1 LRVKEDDDFFNHGIT
16 IGSLMNKSA
25 SVLLGIVV
33 VIGAVSAG
41 GAWYTGTKLVVV
53 INTDIADSN
62 TKMNTALAGSNGTAS
77 IELVSLDRGT
87 FSSTA
92 HYRLKGEGEMFGG
105 EPVELLFVDNIEHG
119 PLPFSRLITLKW
131 LPVMATS
138 HTELERTPLTEKWFV
153 AAKDKSPLKGVFN
166 LGYDQS
172 TNGTFELLPLDT
184 KLDEQSQLIFSGL
197 KIDVAASAQAQK
209 IKADGYMDSFKLTTV
224 AEDQTPVQVE
234 FSGLTL
240 ASNLTKSTYGYY
252 MGDNTLLLSNSKT
265 SFGEQKSV
273 LGLKNFEM
281 KNNSSEKGTSASGRA
296 DYKIGELSFNDKVIG
311 SAQMAVSL
319 KNLDIPATMS
329 LMQVYQA
336 KLQPYEKAAAE
347 AAEAGEPAPELNL
360 TEAEEAQVKADLEK
374 LLAGA
379 PQVALENLSFNTAN
393 GESRASLVVDLA
405 KPQSMDLPP
414 DELGRQLLALLE
426 FKVKVSKPM
435 LVDLLTVQAQME
447 GQTDAKLIADQ
458 ATATSDMF
466 SAMAVGTELAK
477 LEGNDVVT
485 NLHYANNQVD
495 FNGQKMTVEQF
506 TAFVMSK
513 LGGGVAIQ

>member
-1 LRVKEDDDFFNHGIT
+1 
-16 IGSLMNKSA
+16 MNKSA

-41 GAWYTGTKLVVV
+41 GAWYTGTKLEGVL
-53 INTDIADSN
+53 NTAIADSN
-62 TKMNTALAGSNGTAS
+62 KQMQTALAGSNGTAS

-153 AAKDKSPLKGVFN
+153 AAKDKSPLKGVVN

-172 TNGTFELLPLDT
+172 SNGTVELLPLDT
-184 KLDEQSQLIFSGL
+184 KLDEQTQLIFSGL

-234 FSGLTL
+234 FSGLTI

-252 MGDNTLLLSNSKT
+252 MGDNTLLLSSSKT
-265 SFGEQKSV
+265 SFGEPKSV

-281 KNNSSEKGTSASGRA
+281 KNHSSENGTSASGRA

-329 LMQVYQA
+329 LMQVYQS
-336 KLQPYEKAAAE
+336 KLQPYERAAAE
-347 AAEAGEPAPELNL
+347 AAAAGEPAPELNL

-374 LLAGA
+374 LLAGG

-393 GESRASLVVDLA
+393 GESRASLIVDLA

-414 DELGRQLLALLE
+414 DELGRQLLALLD

-466 SAMAVGTELAK
+466 SAMAIGTELAK

-506 TAFVMSK
+506 SAFVMSK
-513 LGGGVAIQ
+513 LGGGVAVQ

>member
-41 GAWYTGTKLVVV
+41 GAWYTGTKLEGVL
-53 INTDIADSN
+53 NTAIADSN
-62 TKMNTALAGSNGTAS
+62 KQMQTALAGSNGTAS

-92 HYRLKGEGEMFGG
+92 HYRLKGEGEMFGS

-119 PLPFSRLITLKW
+119 PLPFSRLMTLKW

-153 AAKDKSPLKGVFN
+153 AAKDKSPMKGVFN

-224 AEDQTPVQVE
+224 AEDQTPMQVE

-281 KNNSSEKGTSASGRA
+281 KNNSSENGTSASGRA

-347 AAEAGEPAPELNL
+347 AAEAGEPTPELNL

-477 LEGNDVVT
+477 LDGNDVVT

-506 TAFVMSK
+506 SAFVMSK

>member
-1 LRVKEDDDFFNHGIT
+1 
-16 IGSLMNKSA
+16 MNKSA

-33 VIGAVSAG
+33 VIGAISAG
-41 GAWYTGTKLVVV
+41 GAWYTGTKLEGVL
-53 INTDIADSN
+53 NTAIADSN
-62 TKMNTALAGSNGTAS
+62 KQLQTALAGSNGTAS

-105 EPVELLFVDNIEHG
+105 ESVELLFVDNIEHG
-119 PLPFSRLITLKW
+119 PLPVSRLMTLKW

-197 KIDVAASAQAQK
+197 KIDVAASAQAEK
-209 IKADGYMDSFKLTTV
+209 IKADGYMDSFKLSTV
-224 AEDQTPVQVE
+224 AEDQTPVQIE
-234 FSGLTL
+234 LSGLTL

-414 DELGRQLLALLE
+414 DELGRQLLALLD

-506 TAFVMSK
+506 SAFVMSK
-513 LGGGVAIQ
+513 LGGGVAVQ

>member
-1 LRVKEDDDFFNHGIT
+1 
-16 IGSLMNKSA
+16 MNKSA

-33 VIGAVSAG
+33 VVGAISAG
-41 GAWYTGTKLVVV
+41 GAWYTGTKLEGVLQ
-53 INTDIADSN
+53 TAIADSN
-62 TKMNTALAGSNGTAS
+62 KQLQTALAGSNGTAS

-92 HYRLKGEGEMFGG
+92 RYRLKGEGEMFGG

-119 PLPFSRLITLKW
+119 PLPFSRLMTLKW

-197 KIDVAASAQAQK
+197 KIDVAASAQAEK

-240 ASNLTKSTYGYY
+240 ASNLIKSTYGYY
-252 MGDNTLLLSNSKT
+252 KGDNTLLLSSSKT
-265 SFGEQKSV
+265 TFGEPKSV

-281 KNNSSEKGTSASGRA
+281 KNNSSENGTSASGRA

-414 DELGRQLLALLE
+414 DELGRQLLALLD

-506 TAFVMSK
+506 TAFVMNK

>member
-1 LRVKEDDDFFNHGIT
+1 
-16 IGSLMNKSA
+16 MNKSA

-33 VIGAVSAG
+33 VVGAISAG
-41 GAWYTGTKLVVV
+41 GAWYTGTKLEGVLQ
-53 INTDIADSN
+53 TAIADSN
-62 TKMNTALAGSNGTAS
+62 KQLQTALAGSNGTAS

-92 HYRLKGEGEMFGG
+92 RYRLKGEGEMFGG

-119 PLPFSRLITLKW
+119 PLPFSRLMTLKW

-184 KLDEQSQLIFSGL
+184 KLDEQTQLIFSGL
-197 KIDVAASAQAQK
+197 KIDVAASAQAEK

-234 FSGLTL
+234 FNGLTL

-252 MGDNTLLLSNSKT
+252 KGDNTLLLSNSKT
-265 SFGEQKSV
+265 TFGEPKSV

-281 KNNSSEKGTSASGRA
+281 KNNSSENGTSASGRA

-414 DELGRQLLALLE
+414 DELGRQLLALLD

>member
-1 LRVKEDDDFFNHGIT
+1 
-16 IGSLMNKSA
+16 MNKSA

-33 VIGAVSAG
+33 AVGAISAG
-41 GAWYTGTKLVVV
+41 GAWYTGTKLEGVLK
-53 INTDIADSN
+53 NAIADSN
-62 TKMNTALAGSNGTAS
+62 KQMQTALSGSNSTAAL
-77 IELVSLDRGT
+77 ELVSMDRGT

-92 HYRLKGEGEMFGG
+92 HYRLKGEGEIFGG
-105 EPVELLFVDNIEHG
+105 ESVELLFVDRIEHG

-138 HTELERTPLTEKWFV
+138 HTALERNPLTDKWF
-153 AAKDKSPLKGVFN
+153 AATKDQSPLKGVVN
-166 LGYDQS
+166 LGYDES
-172 TNGTFELLPLDT
+172 INGTYELLPLET
-184 KLDEQSQLIFSGL
+184 KLDEQSQLTFSGL
-197 KIDVAASAQAQK
+197 KIDVAASAQGQK
-209 IKADGYMDSFKLTTV
+209 VKADGYMDSFKLTTV
-224 AEDQTPVQVE
+224 AEDQTPVQVDLN
-234 FSGLTL
+234 GLTL
-240 ASNLTKSTYGYY
+240 ASNLSKSTYGYY
-252 MGDNTLLLSNSKT
+252 MGDNTLLMSSTKAT
-265 SFGEQKSV
+265 FGEPKSV

-281 KNNSSEKGTSASGRA
+281 KNSSSENGTSASGRA
-296 DYKIGELSFNDKVIG
+296 DYKIGELSFNDKTIG

-329 LMQVYQA
+329 LMQIYQT

-347 AAEAGEPAPELNL
+347 AAAAGEPAPELSL

-393 GESRASLVVDLA
+393 GESRASLIVDLA

-414 DELGRQLLALLE
+414 DELGRQLLALLD
-426 FKVKVSKPM
+426 FNLKVSKPM
-435 LVDLLTVQAQME
+435 LVDLMTVQAQME

-466 SAMAVGTELAK
+466 SAMAVGTQLAT

-485 NLHYANNQVD
+485 KLHYANNQVD

-513 LGGGVAIQ
+513 LGGGGVAVQ

>member
-1 LRVKEDDDFFNHGIT
+1 
-16 IGSLMNKSA
+16 MNKSA

-41 GAWYTGTKLVVV
+41 GAWYTGTKLEGVL
-53 INTDIADSN
+53 NTAIADSN
-62 TKMNTALAGSNGTAS
+62 KQIQTALAGSNGTAS

-92 HYRLKGEGEMFGG
+92 RYRLKGEGEMFGG

-119 PLPFSRLITLKW
+119 PLPFSRLMTLKW

-138 HTELERTPLTEKWFV
+138 HTTLERTPLTEQWFV

-172 TNGTFELLPLDT
+172 SNGTVELLPLDT
-184 KLDEQSQLIFSGL
+184 KLDDQSQLIFSGL

-224 AEDQTPVQVE
+224 AEDQTPVQVDI
-234 FSGLTL
+234 SGLTL
-240 ASNLTKSTYGYY
+240 ASNLTKSSYGYY
-252 MGDNTLLLSNSKT
+252 MGENTLLLSNSKT
-265 SFGEQKSV
+265 SFGEEKSV

-281 KNNSSEKGTSASGRA
+281 KNNSTETGTSASGRA

-360 TEAEEAQVKADLEK
+360 TEAEEAQVKTDLEK

-414 DELGRQLLALLE
+414 DELGRQLLALLD

-447 GQTDAKLIADQ
+447 GQTDAKLIAEQ

-485 NLHYANNQVD
+485 NLHYANNQID

-513 LGGGVAIQ
+513 LGGGVAVQ

>member
-1 LRVKEDDDFFNHGIT
+1 
-16 IGSLMNKSA
+16 M
-25 SVLLGIVV
+25 
-33 VIGAVSAG
+33 VIGAISAG
-41 GAWYTGTKLVVV
+41 GAWYTGTKLEGVL
-53 INTDIADSN
+53 NTAIADSN
-62 TKMNTALAGSNGTAS
+62 KQIQTALAGSNGTAS

-119 PLPFSRLITLKW
+119 PLPFSRLMTLKW

-209 IKADGYMDSFKLTTV
+209 LKADGYMDSFKLTTV

-234 FSGLTL
+234 FGGLTL

-281 KNNSSEKGTSASGRA
+281 KNNSSENGTSASGRA

-347 AAEAGEPAPELNL
+347 AAEAGEPAPELEL
-360 TEAEEAQVKADLEK
+360 TEAEEAQVKADMEK

-379 PQVALENLSFNTAN
+379 PQVALENLSFSTAN
-393 GESRASLVVDLA
+393 GESRASLIVDLA

-414 DELGRQLLALLE
+414 DELGRQLLALLD

-506 TAFVMSK
+506 SAFVMSK
-513 LGGGVAIQ
+513 LGGGVAVQ